1 MVGESLESISPV
13 RVRFAPSPTGS
24 PHIGNIRT
32 ALFNFLFARANNG
45 KMILRIEDTDQGRK
59 SEGAVEEI
67 LSSLQW
73 LGINWD
79 EGPYDE
85 AGGSA
90 GDYGP
95 YFQSQRLD
103 IYNIHANNLI
113 DSGLLYH
120 CFCSS
125 ERLDQLRKENQLLK
139 QPIKYDRHCLKTL
152 DKQKRV
158 QLAESGQ
165 PHILRFYVRSQNE
178 LIVLNDIIRNDVSWD
193 PNLIDDFIA
202 IKSDGF
208 PTYHFANVVDDHLM
222 NITHVLRAE
231 EWLSSS
237 PRHLLLYQAFGWKA
251 PNFAHLPMILGT
263 DRSKL
268 SKRHG
273 STALLEYRK
282 KGLLP
287 ETMINFM
294 ALLGW
299 ALDDKTEFFSY
310 HELVDSFS
318 LDRVTKSGA
327 IFDFDKLNWMNGA
340 YIRALSIDDLL
351 ERSLPYL
358 ERTFIDGGLH
368 DDVKRPIDK
377 EYLRQILVLVQ
388 ERIKTLDELTY
399 MTSIFFLDIV
409 DYEGVEWEQ
418 NQWTIDDIKSSLESV
433 LSEFRSINS
442 WELGVIEK
450 TLRTLAENLDVKA
463 GRLFGLLRLVV
474 TGRPSSPPLFQ
485 MLHVLGKKRTC
496 NRVEAVLSIIGAE

>member
-1 MVGESLESISPV
+1 M
-13 RVRFAPSPTGS
+13 
-24 PHIGNIRT
+24 
-32 ALFNFLFARANNG
+32 
-45 KMILRIEDTDQGRK
+45 
-59 SEGAVEEI
+59 
-67 LSSLQW
+67 
-73 LGINWD
+73 
-79 EGPYDE
+79 
-85 AGGSA
+85 
-90 GDYGP
+90 
-95 YFQSQRLD
+95 
-103 IYNIHANNLI
+103 
-113 DSGLLYH
+113 LYH

-193 PNLIDDFIA
+193 SNLI
-202 IKSDGF
+202 
-208 PTYHFANVVDDHLM
+208 
-222 NITHVLRAE
+222 
-231 EWLSSS
+231 
-237 PRHLLLYQAFGWKA
+237 
-251 PNFAHLPMILGT
+251 
-263 DRSKL
+263 
-268 SKRHG
+268 
-273 STALLEYRK
+273 EYRK

-377 EYLRQILVLVQ
+377 EYLREILVLVQ

-442 WELGVIEK
+442 WELDVIEK
-450 TLRTLAENLDVKA
+450 TLRALAENLDVKA

-496 NRVEAVLSIIGAE
+496 NRVETVLSIIGAE